1 MFKRNICK
9 NLKFSSNIQ
18 HKLVKSASDFLDKTN
33 EKVIAIE
40 HHNCLSFVP
49 ISMVNLMKTF
59 VAFTPT
65 VTIGINDAITAI
77 EQCDDVSIEVKQES
91 SDEDDD
97 LEEIECVK
105 TRPKKMKRKKK
116 SHGKRHTSKSNSG
129 RSVGKKNVMSRKR
142 ETSPKTKEGQSSLNC
157 VRCNLEFPS
166 TYAFR
171 YHILSS
177 HVLVGRK
184 NIAGMCKKINRERI
198 SSMGCQTETAWAC
211 QVSRCCNIS
220 DSWQTFRNH
229 FITFHFASR
238 LSIEII
244 KSINKI

>member
-9 NLKFSSNIQ
+9 NLKLSSNIQ
-18 HKLVKSASDFLDKTN
+18 HKLVKSASDFLDKAN
-33 EKVIAIE
+33 EKVVAME

-65 VTIGINDAITAI
+65 ITIGINDAITASI

-91 SDEDDD
+91 SDE
-97 LEEIECVK
+97 EIICVK
-105 TRPKKMKRKKK
+105 TTPKKKMKRKKK
-116 SHGKRHTSKSNSG
+116 SHGKRRTCKSNSG
-129 RSVGKKNVMSRKR
+129 RSVGKKTLMSRKR
-142 ETSPKTKEGQSSLNC
+142 EMSPETKGGQSSLNC

-171 YHILSS
+171 YHILSR
-177 HVLVGRK
+177 HVLVGKK
-184 NIAGMCKKINRERI
+184 NIAGICKKTNRERI
-198 SSMGCQTETAWAC
+198 SSMGCKTETAWAC
-211 QVSRCCNIS
+211 QVSRCPNIS
-220 DSWQTFRNH
+220 DSWQSFRNH

-238 LSIEII
+238 LSMKII
-244 KSINKI
+244 N